1 MTGAEIDAA
10 LAADPAFAEVC
21 DARRDGWI
29 AAMEADEIVAPLPW
43 DLAWCDDRD
52 GDDAMRA

>member
-21 DARRDGWI
+21 DARRDLK
-29 AAMEADEIVAPLPW
+29 AVLLRRLMEAP
-43 DLAWCDDRD
+43 
-52 GDDAMRA
+52 